1 MKFFYEIFIRVAYLL
16 SQPLRILS
24 PKTNL
29 FFKGRKNSFKILKE
43 EINSSNKNIWF
54 HVSSLG
60 EFEIAKPI
68 IESLKSEIDDLK
80 VVVTFFSPSG
90 LENSRNYKVA
100 DSMVYLPLD
109 TALNARKFIQIVNPK
124 VAVFIK
130 NDIWSNYLTY
140 LKKNNSIIY
149 SVSSKF
155 DESQFYFKFYGKWFL
170 NKLKKIDL
178 FYVQDINSKKVLKK
192 YLSNNISISG
202 DSRFTSVIKTLE
214 EKKKINKIEKF
225 IDNQKCFI
233 AGSVW
238 EKDIKLIDKTIKN
251 NSVKSIIAP
260 HDISYDFINKLEN
273 LYGEKAIKFS
283 CLKSED
289 DFKRKILIIDSIGIL
304 KYLYAYGSISYVGG
318 GMSNKGLHNI
328 LEPAVF
334 SCPVII
340 GFNYQGYIE
349 AEELI
354 ELGGVYSVKDSEEF
368 YETFSWLNNSE
379 KERNKSG
386 LANINY
392 ILKKVEKNSIIV
404 QSLTKYLQ

>member
-1 MKFFYEIFIRVAYLL
+1 ML

-60 EFEIAKPI
+60 EFEIAKPM
-68 IESLKSEIDDLK
+68 IESLKSEIYDLK
-80 VVVTFFSPSG
+80 IVVTFFSPSG
-90 LENSRNYKVA
+90 LENSRDYKVA

-109 TALNARKFIQIVNPK
+109 TELNAKKFIKIVNPK

-178 FYVQDINSKKVLKK
+178 FYVQDINSKRILEK
-192 YLSNNISISG
+192 YLFNDINISG
-202 DSRFTSVIKTLE
+202 DSRFTSVIRTLKE
-214 EKKKINKIEKF
+214 NKKINKIEKF

-238 EKDIKLIDKTIKN
+238 EKDIKLPVEYELPWAQNYPEKGLDQ
-251 NSVKSIIAP
+251 
-260 HDISYDFINKLEN
+260 DIY
-273 LYGEKAIKFS
+273 EKPYNATKFS
-283 CLKSED
+283 LISETND
-289 DFKRKILIIDSIGIL
+289 TNGEVFLTEKIWKAVMAKHIFVIHGNLNYLETFRSLGFKTFSDYFDEGYDTEMHKKTRMEKIKKTCISLQSMDWED
-304 KYLYAYGSISYVGG
+304 LYKQTQA
-318 GMSNKGLHNI
+318 LRQHN
-328 LEPAVF
+328 
-334 SCPVII
+334 
-340 GFNYQGYIE
+340 
-349 AEELI
+349 
-354 ELGGVYSVKDSEEF
+354 
-368 YETFSWLNNSE
+368 YETFFDGE
-379 KERNKSG
+379 KLSVQVNKTLELFLEFADGSQ
-386 LANINY
+386 
-392 ILKKVEKNSIIV
+392 VPSRES
-404 QSLTKYLQ
+404 